1 MPENLL
7 IIFAKNPVIGRCK
20 TRLAKGIGPENALAV
35 YRILLQHTAQTTR
48 SLKVDKEVFYTDFI
62 DHEDSWDSTIFKKG
76 LQSPGDLGQK
86 MQTAFEAGFKKG
98 YQKIVL
104 IGTDLITLESSD
116 IEKAFE
122 ALDSNTVVF
131 GPAQDGGYYLIGL
144 SQMKPEL
151 FKNIPWSTSKVL
163 TKSLEKIDH
172 TYQLLQIKNDI
183 DTVEDLAEIP
193 VFLPFIPLS

>member
-62 DHEDSWDSTIFKKG
+62 DHEDNWDSTIFKKG

>member
-7 IIFAKNPVIGRCK
+7 IIFAKNPVLGRCK
-20 TRLAKGIGPENALAV
+20 TRLAKGIGPGNALAV
-35 YRILLQHTAQTTR
+35 YRILLQHTAQTTS

-62 DHEDSWDSTIFKKG
+62 DHEDNWDSTIFKKK

-86 MQTAFEAGFKKG
+86 MQAAFEAGFKKG

-104 IGTDLITLESSD
+104 IGTDLITLEPSD
-116 IEKAFE
+116 IEKAFD
-122 ALDSNTVVF
+122 ALDSNRVVF

-151 FKNIPWSTSKVL
+151 FKNIPWSTPEVL

-183 DTVEDLAEIP
+183 DMEEDLAEIP

>member
-7 IIFAKNPVIGRCK
+7 IIFAKNPVLGRCK

-35 YRILLQHTAQTTR
+35 YRILLQHTAQTTS

-76 LQSPGDLGQK
+76 LQRPGDLGQK
-86 MQTAFEAGFKKG
+86 MQAAFEAGFKKG

-104 IGTDLITLESSD
+104 IGTDLISLEASD
-116 IEKAFE
+116 IEKAFK
-122 ALDSNTVVF
+122 ALDNNRVVF

-151 FKNIPWSTSKVL
+151 FKNIPWSTAEVL

-183 DTVEDLAEIP
+183 DTEEDLAEIP

>member
-7 IIFAKNPVIGRCK
+7 IIFAKNPVIGHCK

-62 DHEDSWDSTIFKKG
+62 DHEDNLDSTIFKKG

-86 MQTAFEAGFKKG
+86 MQAAFEAGFKKG

-104 IGTDLITLESSD
+104 IGTDLITLEPSD

-193 VFLPFIPLS
+193 VFLPFIPLL

>member
-7 IIFAKNPVIGRCK
+7 IIFAKNPVLGRCK
-20 TRLAKGIGPENALAV
+20 TRLAKGIGPENALAI
-35 YRILLQHTAQTTR
+35 YRILLQHTAQTTS

-62 DHEDSWDSTIFKKG
+62 DHEDNWDSTIFKKK

-86 MQTAFEAGFKKG
+86 MQAAFEAGFKKG

-104 IGTDLITLESSD
+104 IGTDLITLEPSD
-116 IEKAFE
+116 IEKAFD
-122 ALDSNTVVF
+122 ALDSNRVVF

-151 FKNIPWSTSKVL
+151 FKNIPWSTAEVL

-172 TYQLLQIKNDI
+172 TYQLLQLKNDI

>member
-1 MPENLL
+1 MPKNLL
-7 IIFAKNPVIGRCK
+7 IIFAKNPVLGRCK

-48 SLKVDKEVFYTDFI
+48 SLKVDKEVYYTDFI

-76 LQSPGDLGQK
+76 LQRPGDLGQK
-86 MQTAFEAGFKKG
+86 MQAAFEAGFKKG

-104 IGTDLITLESSD
+104 IGTDLITLEPSD

-151 FKNIPWSTSKVL
+151 FKNIPWSTTEVL

-193 VFLPFIPLS
+193 VFLPFIPLL

>member
-7 IIFAKNPVIGRCK
+7 IIFAKNPVLGRCK

-76 LQSPGDLGQK
+76 LQRPGDLGQK
-86 MQTAFEAGFKKG
+86 MQAAFEAGFKKG

-104 IGTDLITLESSD
+104 IGTDLISLEASD
-116 IEKAFE
+116 IEKAFK
-122 ALDSNTVVF
+122 ALDSNTVIF
-131 GPAQDGGYYLIGL
+131 GPALDGGYYLIGL

-151 FKNIPWSTSKVL
+151 FKNIPWSTAEVL

-183 DTVEDLAEIP
+183 DTEEDLAEIP

>member
-7 IIFAKNPVIGRCK
+7 IIFAKNPVLGRCK

-76 LQSPGDLGQK
+76 LQRPGDLGQK
-86 MQTAFEAGFKKG
+86 MQAAFEAGFKKG

-104 IGTDLITLESSD
+104 IGTDLISLEASD
-116 IEKAFE
+116 IEKAFK
-122 ALDSNTVVF
+122 ALDSNTVIF
-131 GPAQDGGYYLIGL
+131 GPALDGGYYLIGL

-151 FKNIPWSTSKVL
+151 FKNIPWSTPEVL

-183 DTVEDLAEIP
+183 DTEEDLAEIP

>member
-7 IIFAKNPVIGRCK
+7 IIFAKNPVLGRCK

-76 LQSPGDLGQK
+76 LQRPGDLGQK
-86 MQTAFEAGFKKG
+86 MQAAFEAGFKKG

-104 IGTDLITLESSD
+104 IGTDLITLEPSD
-116 IEKAFE
+116 IEKAFD
-122 ALDSNTVVF
+122 ALDSNRVVF

-151 FKNIPWSTSKVL
+151 FKNIPWSTPEVL

-183 DTVEDLAEIP
+183 DTEEDLAEIP

>member
-7 IIFAKNPVIGRCK
+7 IIFAKNPVLGRCK

-35 YRILLQHTAQTTR
+35 YRILLQHTAQTTS

-76 LQSPGDLGQK
+76 LQRPGDLGQK
-86 MQTAFEAGFKKG
+86 MQAAFEAGFKKG

-104 IGTDLITLESSD
+104 IGTDLISLEASD
-116 IEKAFE
+116 IEKAFK
-122 ALDSNTVVF
+122 ALDNNRVVF

-151 FKNIPWSTSKVL
+151 FKNIPWSTPEVL

-183 DTVEDLAEIP
+183 DTEEDLAEIP
-193 VFLPFIPLS
+193 VFLPFIPLL

>member
-48 SLKVDKEVFYTDFI
+48 NLKVDKEVFYTDFI
-62 DHEDSWDSTIFKKG
+62 DNEDNWDSTIFKKG

>member
-7 IIFAKNPVIGRCK
+7 IIFAKNPVLGRCK

-62 DHEDSWDSTIFKKG
+62 DHEDRWDSTIFKKG

-86 MQTAFEAGFKKG
+86 MQAAFEAGFKKG

-104 IGTDLITLESSD
+104 IGTDLITLEPSD

-144 SQMKPEL
+144 TQMRPEL
-151 FKNIPWSTSKVL
+151 FKNIPWSTAEVL
-163 TKSLEKIDH
+163 TKSLEQLDQ
-172 TYQLLQIKNDI
+172 TYQLLQLKNDI

-193 VFLPFIPLS
+193 VFLPFIPLL

>member
-7 IIFAKNPVIGRCK
+7 IIFAKNPVLDRCK

-48 SLKVDKEVFYTDFI
+48 SLKVDKEVFYADFI

-76 LQSPGDLGQK
+76 LQRPGDLGQK
-86 MQTAFEAGFKKG
+86 MQAAFEAGFKKG

-104 IGTDLITLESSD
+104 IGTDLISLEASD
-116 IEKAFE
+116 IEKAFK
-122 ALDSNTVVF
+122 ALDSNTVIF
-131 GPAQDGGYYLIGL
+131 GPALDGGYYLIGL

-151 FKNIPWSTSKVL
+151 FKNIPWSTAEVL

-193 VFLPFIPLS
+193 VFLPFIPLL

>member
-35 YRILLQHTAQTTR
+35 YCILLQHTAHITR

-62 DHEDSWDSTIFKKG
+62 DHEDSWDSTIFKKE

-86 MQTAFEAGFKKG
+86 MQAAFEAGFKKG

-104 IGTDLITLESSD
+104 IGTDLITLEPSD

-151 FKNIPWSTSKVL
+151 FKNIPWSNPEVL

>member
-7 IIFAKNPVIGRCK
+7 IIFAKNPVLGRCK

-35 YRILLQHTAQTTR
+35 YRILLQHTAQTTS

-76 LQSPGDLGQK
+76 LQRPGDLGQK
-86 MQTAFEAGFKKG
+86 MQAAFEAGFKKG

-104 IGTDLITLESSD
+104 IGTDLISLEASD
-116 IEKAFE
+116 IEKAFK
-122 ALDSNTVVF
+122 ALDSNTVIF
-131 GPAQDGGYYLIGL
+131 GPALDGGYYLIGL

-151 FKNIPWSTSKVL
+151 FKNIPWSTAEVL

-193 VFLPFIPLS
+193 VFLPFIPLL